1 VQRTPGPGG
10 TRADQ
15 IPPSLEG
22 RPKER
27 RHEVRVYAGKVT
39 DVRYDRFGEFE
50 GFTLRLKDGGE
61 RFFRGREHAVE
72 DLVRTAWLERFVI
85 LVYVDRDAD
94 DWPETIILRRAPRR

>member
-27 RHEVRVYAGKVT
+27 RHEVRVYTGKVT
-39 DVRYDRFGEFE
+39 DVPTGSENSRVSHCG
-50 GFTLRLKDGGE
+50 
-61 RFFRGREHAVE
+61 
-72 DLVRTAWLERFVI
+72 
-85 LVYVDRDAD
+85 
-94 DWPETIILRRAPRR
+94 